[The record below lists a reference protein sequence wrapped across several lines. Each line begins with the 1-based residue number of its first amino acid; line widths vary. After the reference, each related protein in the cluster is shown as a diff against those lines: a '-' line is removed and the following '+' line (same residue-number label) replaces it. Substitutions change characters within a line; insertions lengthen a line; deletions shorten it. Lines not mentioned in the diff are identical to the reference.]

1 VTKDLK
7 KALRIGRK
15 PKSGVEVRIAPRRV
29 VVFKPS
35 AVLKELINRP
45 RPDEVV

>member
-1 VTKDLK
+1 MTKDLK